1 MPKLRKREQA
11 AVEAVVRLRRGK
23 RGGEDSPY
31 AYVTIVGKRIAVEVT
46 AIKHRIAERGR
57 L

>member
-31 AYVTIVGKRIAVEVT
+31 AYVTIVGKRIPNLACPGPRCVYF
-46 AIKHRIAERGR
+46 